1 MTCLLFVEFLIIK
14 SLFLRQVGNTTV
26 SCLFPLAVF
35 IVKILSVLTRAFLY
49 VLILN
54 SQSKLR
60 NIRQFNQIIFE
71 VFFLG

>member
-1 MTCLLFVEFLIIK
+1 MTCLLFVEFLIIE
-14 SLFLRQVGNTTV
+14 SLFLRQVSNATV

-35 IVKILSVLTRAFLY
+35 LVKILSVLTCTFLY

-71 VFFLG
+71 VFLLG